1 MELLDRLNKELITII
16 AIAGLLFTSVF
27 IGLSFLVEL
36 QNRTD
41 EIEKAND
48 RQNGYN
54 IYKVLDGS
62 SGNKL

>member
-41 EIEKAND
+41 ETEKAND

>member
-1 MELLDRLNKELITII
+1 MDNKLPNVNKDKPVWRCVDWST
-16 AIAGLLFTSVF
+16 
-27 IGLSFLVEL
+27 
-36 QNRTD
+36 
-41 EIEKAND
+41 EKAND

>member
-27 IGLSFLVEL
+27 IALSFLVEL

-41 EIEKAND
+41 ETEKAND